1 MLANPVLLRAATD
14 GYLAETIRR
23 GRRGTAMV
31 GFERPTPT
39 RRSLEASE
47 IESIVT
53 FIRTWE
59 RERKP

>member
-1 MLANPVLLRAATD
+1 MLANAVLLRAATD
-14 GYLAETIRR
+14 GYLVDTIRR

-31 GFERPTPT
+31 GFDRPTPT
-39 RRSLEASE
+39 RRALDAGE

-59 RERKP
+59 KERKP